1 MVYLVAEDKKRFEEV
16 LTSLRTQD
24 IVTDFTR
31 GEINVLEEI
40 LNESRVLDEDLV
52 PFAYTGMFRTTAEF
66 NAAMNAGE
74 KADNELVQWIQNWDF
89 NSYTDLG
96 ALLIKKFKEYREY
109 KKGRKNKATIRRA
122 RQTSPIQTPEARGN
136 QDINTEE
143 VLHWINQM
151 QTGVDTETAR
161 VGVVNLGNDY

>member
-1 MVYLVAEDKKRFEEV
+1 MHF
-16 LTSLRTQD
+16 
-24 IVTDFTR
+24 
-31 GEINVLEEI
+31 
-40 LNESRVLDEDLV
+40 
-52 PFAYTGMFRTTAEF
+52 
-66 NAAMNAGE
+66 
-74 KADNELVQWIQNWDF
+74 
-89 NSYTDLG
+89 
-96 ALLIKKFKEYREY
+96 LLKFKEYREY

>member
-40 LNESRVLDEDLV
+40 LNESKVLDEDLV
-52 PFAYTGMFRTTAEF
+52 PFAYTGIFRTTAEF
-66 NAAMNAGE
+66 NATMNATE
-74 KADNELVQWIQNWDF
+74 KADADLIHWIKNWDF
-89 NSYTDLG
+89 NKYTDLG

-109 KKGRKNKATIRRA
+109 KKGRKNKATIRKA
-122 RQTSPIQTPEARGN
+122 RRTSPVQTPEARGN